1 MVGVDGFASLLRQ
14 VFDGLDIHDVV
25 PTETEMLQRNRMQQS
40 QAMMQPQQ
48 QAMPQGR
55 EINPA
60 GAVNGDQAV

>member
-1 MVGVDGFASLLRQ
+1 
-14 VFDGLDIHDVV
+14 LDIHDVV

-48 QAMPQGR
+48 QAMPRGR